1 MFLTFITFLPIIG
14 AFFLA
19 FFPKE
24 NEGAIKQTA
33 LAVAAADF
41 LLSLFLW
48 ANFDNSTHKMQFE
61 LNISW
66 IESWGINYHIGLD
79 GISLLLY
86 VMTTFLTLICIIA
99 SWDVK
104 KHIRE
109 YMMAMLALST
119 GMLGV
124 FISLDLFIFY
134 VFWEFQLVPMY
145 IIVGVWGGPRRIY
158 AAVKFFIYTA
168 VGSLLM
174 LVAIIWIYFHVK
186 ETTGVATA
194 DILTDGRLILGVARG
209 AFPWE
214 MKRLGTP
221 IEHSKEKFT
230 ESLEV
235 LQKLLSEEEV
245 SFSGKYYNFE
255 ALTIMPRPI
264 TQPIPI
270 MIAAMDP
277 KSIKNA
283 ALRGFHVQSTVLS
296 GTRELLMERVN
307 AFRDGCEE
315 LGEKGK
321 LLKLSMQ
328 RMMFVAKDEKDAEIK
343 NKLAYEYYKR
353 FDNMF
358 TGPGK
363 VKNGNII
370 PLPRKQSFEEM
381 KDNLLICPINEL
393 IDKLSIYAESGVDEF
408 IISSSFGQEQN
419 ETIESMHK
427 ISEEI
432 IPYFKNSKN
441 QVA

>member
-1 MFLTFITFLPIIG
+1 MDFNHFLTSYMPDPNVGSKVHFQNMIEQSI
-14 AFFLA
+14 LA
-19 FFPKE
+19 EKLGYKKVSIPE
-24 NEGAIKQTA
+24 HHLINLLMMPSPLQM
-33 LAVAAADF
+33 AVKIA
-41 LLSLFLW
+41 SL
-48 ANFDNSTHKMQFE
+48 TK
-61 LNISW
+61 NIS
-66 IESWGINYHIGLD
+66 
-79 GISLLLY
+79 ISTSVAVLPLHD
-86 VMTTFLTLICIIA
+86 MRT
-99 SWDVK
+99 
-104 KHIRE
+104 
-109 YMMAMLALST
+109 
-119 GMLGV
+119 
-124 FISLDLFIFY
+124 
-134 VFWEFQLVPMY
+134 
-145 IIVGVWGGPRRIY
+145 Y
-158 AAVKFFIYTA
+158 A
-168 VGSLLM
+168 G
-174 LVAIIWIYFHVK
+174 
-186 ETTGVATA
+186 EVATA

-264 TQPIPI
+264 TKPIPI

-277 KSIKNA
+277 NSIKNA

-296 GTRELLMERVN
+296 GTKELLMERVN
-307 AFRDGCEE
+307 AFREGCEE

-328 RMMFVAKDEKDAEIK
+328 RMMFVAKDEKDAEKK

-393 IDKLSIYAESGVDEF
+393 IDKLSIYAEAGVDEF

>member
-1 MFLTFITFLPIIG
+1 MDFNHFLTSYMPNPNVGSKVHFQNMIEQSI
-14 AFFLA
+14 LA
-19 FFPKE
+19 EKLDYKKVSIPE
-24 NEGAIKQTA
+24 HHLINLLMMPSPLQM
-33 LAVAAADF
+33 AVKIA
-41 LLSLFLW
+41 SL
-48 ANFDNSTHKMQFE
+48 TK
-61 LNISW
+61 NIS
-66 IESWGINYHIGLD
+66 
-79 GISLLLY
+79 ISTSVAVLPLHD
-86 VMTTFLTLICIIA
+86 MRT
-99 SWDVK
+99 
-104 KHIRE
+104 
-109 YMMAMLALST
+109 
-119 GMLGV
+119 
-124 FISLDLFIFY
+124 
-134 VFWEFQLVPMY
+134 
-145 IIVGVWGGPRRIY
+145 Y
-158 AAVKFFIYTA
+158 A
-168 VGSLLM
+168 G
-174 LVAIIWIYFHVK
+174 
-186 ETTGVATA
+186 EVATA

-221 IEHSKEKFT
+221 IEYSKEKFT

-245 SFSGKYYNFE
+245 YFSGKYYNFE

-277 KSIKNA
+277 NSIKNA

-296 GTRELLMERVN
+296 GTKELLMKRVN

-328 RMMFVAKDEKDAEIK
+328 RMMFVAKDEKDAEKK

-393 IDKLSIYAESGVDEF
+393 IDKLSIYAEAGVDEF

>member
-1 MFLTFITFLPIIG
+1 MDFNHFLTSYMPNPNIG
-14 AFFLA
+14 SKVHFKNMIEQSILA
-19 FFPKE
+19 EKLGYKKVSIPE
-24 NEGAIKQTA
+24 HHLINLLMMPSPLQM
-33 LAVAAADF
+33 AVKIA
-41 LLSLFLW
+41 SL
-48 ANFDNSTHKMQFE
+48 TK
-61 LNISW
+61 NIS
-66 IESWGINYHIGLD
+66 
-79 GISLLLY
+79 ISTSVAVLPLHD
-86 VMTTFLTLICIIA
+86 MRT
-99 SWDVK
+99 
-104 KHIRE
+104 
-109 YMMAMLALST
+109 
-119 GMLGV
+119 
-124 FISLDLFIFY
+124 
-134 VFWEFQLVPMY
+134 
-145 IIVGVWGGPRRIY
+145 Y
-158 AAVKFFIYTA
+158 A
-168 VGSLLM
+168 G
-174 LVAIIWIYFHVK
+174 
-186 ETTGVATA
+186 EVATA

-264 TQPIPI
+264 TKPIPI

-277 KSIKNA
+277 NSIKNA

-296 GTRELLMERVN
+296 GTKELLMERVN
-307 AFRDGCEE
+307 AFREGCEE

-328 RMMFVAKDEKDAEIK
+328 RMMFVAKDEKDAEKK

-370 PLPRKQSFEEM
+370 PLPRKQSFDEM

-393 IDKLSIYAESGVDEF
+393 IDKLSIYAEAGVDEF

>member
-1 MFLTFITFLPIIG
+1 MDFNHFLTSYMPNPNVGSKVHFKNMIEQSI
-14 AFFLA
+14 LA
-19 FFPKE
+19 EKLGYKKVSIPE
-24 NEGAIKQTA
+24 HHLINLLMMPSPLQM
-33 LAVAAADF
+33 AVKIA
-41 LLSLFLW
+41 SL
-48 ANFDNSTHKMQFE
+48 TK
-61 LNISW
+61 NIS
-66 IESWGINYHIGLD
+66 
-79 GISLLLY
+79 ISTSVAVLPLHD
-86 VMTTFLTLICIIA
+86 MRT
-99 SWDVK
+99 
-104 KHIRE
+104 
-109 YMMAMLALST
+109 
-119 GMLGV
+119 
-124 FISLDLFIFY
+124 
-134 VFWEFQLVPMY
+134 
-145 IIVGVWGGPRRIY
+145 Y
-158 AAVKFFIYTA
+158 A
-168 VGSLLM
+168 G
-174 LVAIIWIYFHVK
+174 
-186 ETTGVATA
+186 EVATA

-264 TQPIPI
+264 TKPIPI

-277 KSIKNA
+277 NSIKNA

-296 GTRELLMERVN
+296 GTKELLMERVN

-328 RMMFVAKDEKDAEIK
+328 RMMFVAKDEKDAEKK

-393 IDKLSIYAESGVDEF
+393 IDKLSIYAEAGVDEF

>member
-1 MFLTFITFLPIIG
+1 MDFNHFLTSYMPNPNVGSKVHFQNMIEQSI
-14 AFFLA
+14 LA
-19 FFPKE
+19 EKLGYKKVSIPE
-24 NEGAIKQTA
+24 HHLINLLMMPSPLQM
-33 LAVAAADF
+33 AV
-41 LLSLFLW
+41 
-48 ANFDNSTHKMQFE
+48 K
-61 LNISW
+61 
-66 IESWGINYHIGLD
+66 
-79 GISLLLY
+79 
-86 VMTTFLTLICIIA
+86 IA
-99 SWDVK
+99 SLTKD
-104 KHIRE
+104 ISI
-109 YMMAMLALST
+109 ST
-119 GMLGV
+119 SVAVLPLHDM
-124 FISLDLFIFY
+124 
-134 VFWEFQLVPMY
+134 
-145 IIVGVWGGPRRIY
+145 RTY
-158 AAVKFFIYTA
+158 A
-168 VGSLLM
+168 G
-174 LVAIIWIYFHVK
+174 
-186 ETTGVATA
+186 EVATA

-393 IDKLSIYAESGVDEF
+393 IDKLSIYAEAGVDEF

>member
-1 MFLTFITFLPIIG
+1 MDFNHFLTSYMPNLNVGSKVHFQNMIEQSI
-14 AFFLA
+14 LA
-19 FFPKE
+19 EKLGYKKVSIPE
-24 NEGAIKQTA
+24 HHLINLLMMPSPLQM
-33 LAVAAADF
+33 AV
-41 LLSLFLW
+41 
-48 ANFDNSTHKMQFE
+48 K
-61 LNISW
+61 
-66 IESWGINYHIGLD
+66 
-79 GISLLLY
+79 
-86 VMTTFLTLICIIA
+86 IA
-99 SWDVK
+99 SLTKD
-104 KHIRE
+104 ISI
-109 YMMAMLALST
+109 ST
-119 GMLGV
+119 SVAVLPLHDM
-124 FISLDLFIFY
+124 
-134 VFWEFQLVPMY
+134 
-145 IIVGVWGGPRRIY
+145 RTY
-158 AAVKFFIYTA
+158 A
-168 VGSLLM
+168 G
-174 LVAIIWIYFHVK
+174 
-186 ETTGVATA
+186 EVATA
-194 DILTDGRLILGVARG
+194 DILTEGRLILGVARG

-264 TQPIPI
+264 TKPIPI

-277 KSIKNA
+277 NSIKNA

-393 IDKLSIYAESGVDEF
+393 IDKLSIYAEAGVDEF